1 MPASD
6 ATVQTYTLKHP
17 GSCSGMFWR
26 DDPRPDAKRVSGGN
40 SAVPLPKPRKASIL
54 NPCHGTATR
63 PLPTLNPKPLQASPI
78 GPRTVQF

>member
-26 DDPRPDAKRVSGGN
+26 DDPRPDAKRVSGGKPDWPKN
-40 SAVPLPKPRKASIL
+40 GAV
-54 NPCHGTATR
+54 
-63 PLPTLNPKPLQASPI
+63 
-78 GPRTVQF
+78 